1 MISPL
6 RCLVILPLLLP
17 AHDGQ
22 PSNSATGRLASLRLD
37 SEADRVAFRRWFT
50 FLAEAQYF
58 TPLAQRPAEIVDC
71 SALVRYAFRE
81 ALREHNSAWSA
92 ESRLPLIPAIPSV
105 AKYNYPKTPVGPNL
119 FRVSL
124 TSFAEFADAETLY
137 RYNVFFVGRDLLRA
151 EAGDLLFYRHRS
163 GRMPFHTMIVLG
175 RSQITLNRA
184 MYIVYDTGPDG
195 TDQGEIKRLTFQDLL
210 HFPDPQWQP
219 IGQNPSFLGVFRWNI
234 LGESS

>member
-1 MISPL
+1 MNLPL
-6 RCLVILPLLLP
+6 RRLAALPLLLP
-17 AHDGQ
+17 A
-22 PSNSATGRLASLRLD
+22 LASLRLD

-58 TPLAQRPAEIVDC
+58 TPLAERPAEIVDC

-92 ESRLPLIPAIPSV
+92 QSRLPLIPAIPSV

-119 FRVSL
+119 FRISP
-124 TSFAEFADAETLY
+124 TNFAEFADAETLY
-137 RYNVFFVGRDLLRA
+137 RYNVFFVGRDLMRA
-151 EAGDLLFYRHRS
+151 EAGDLLFYRHR
-163 GRMPFHTMIVLG
+163 GRMRFHTMIVLG

-184 MYIVYDTGPDG
+184 MYVVYDTGPDG
-195 TDQGEIKRLTFQDLL
+195 ADQGEIKRLAFEDLL

-219 IGQNPSFLGVFRWNI
+219 ISQNPSFLGVFRWNI
-234 LGESS
+234 LGETS